1 MMIMPAWTIAV
12 QSRRHPAAVLRAAV
26 VRDHR
31 VREDIV
37 ELPDQRVPQYLS
49 ICSIDT
55 IQINDAVYN
64 DAIVYLAEPVP
75 ALTDCCADCDA
86 VIRSLLPVGRENVYI
101 TTNTQT
107 PSIGTVIR
115 NEYGMIVLANQTN
128 RNITFVSSCSIDLFI
143 L

>member
-1 MMIMPAWTIAV
+1 ME
-12 QSRRHPAAVLRAAV
+12 SGDAAVGRAGALLLGPNGRTGVFV
-26 VRDHR
+26 V
-31 VREDIV
+31 INS
-37 ELPDQRVPQYLS
+37 QNTSQYLS

-64 DAIVYLAEPVP
+64 DAIVYLPEPVP